1 MGEIRLTHGK
11 VLIIIS
17 KYYKDISENLL
28 KSAEKLLK
36 NKSIIYDIIEVPGAL
51 EIPQALNFN
60 GNLSKNKIFDYEGF
74 IALGCIIKGETYHF
88 EIVSNETN
96 RALMDT
102 ALKFSYPL
110 GNGIITAYNYDQA
123 LKRSFDKGRE
133 AASACYALMKIKNY
147 NSYDDNN

>member
-1 MGEIRLTHGK
+1 MTYGK

-28 KSAEKLLK
+28 KSALIILK
-36 NKSIIYDIIEVPGAL
+36 DKSISFDIIEVPGAL
-51 EIPQALNFN
+51 EIPQALNFYAN
-60 GNLSKNKIFDYEGF
+60 FPKNKNFVYEGC

-96 RALMDT
+96 SGLMNV
-102 ALKFSYPL
+102 AIKHSFPL

-123 LKRSFDKGRE
+123 LKRSFDKGKE
-133 AASACYALMKIKNY
+133 ATLACYELMKIKNY
-147 NSYDDNN
+147 NNHVDKD